1 MVTIPLA
8 KSPGSKLETGD
19 KVLCGLEVVDTTAIT
34 SRVVAFRKA
43 HEVFSVAE
51 LAVRAATRAM
61 YEHRF
66 LVAAADADLN
76 VAIEA
81 LAVALTNDGFDRKQ
95 PFRELGPSAP
105 GALRNMPFEEG
116 ARAALALEKTV
127 LRQAAISIKAKQAA
141 ATMGNAARK
150 VLQSLEPLTDLT
162 KARMDAM
169 AKRDA
174 LAPAWEKAFTS
185 LKIGARAADDE
196 NHTSIFAS
204 IFERPGAKKKVT
216 SDLPRPSQR
225 MPDSAPLSAPAS
237 A

>member
-19 KVLCGLEVVDTTAIT
+19 KVLCGLDVVDTTAIAN
-34 SRVVAFRKA
+34 RVAAFRRA

-51 LAVRAATRAM
+51 LAVRAATRAL
-61 YEHRF
+61 YEHR
-66 LVAAADADLN
+66 VVIAAADADLN

-81 LAVALTNDGFDRKQ
+81 LAVALPNDGFDRKQ
-95 PFRELGPSAP
+95 PFRELGSSGP
-105 GALRNMPFEEG
+105 GALRNMPFAEG
-116 ARAALALEKTV
+116 ARAALVLEKAV
-127 LRQAAISIKAKQAA
+127 LRETTIAIKTKQAA
-141 ATMGNAARK
+141 ATMGNAARRL
-150 VLQSLEPLTDLT
+150 LQTIEPLAELEKT
-162 KARMDAM
+162 RMEAQ

-174 LAPAWEKAFTS
+174 LGPAWEKAFTS

-196 NHTSIFAS
+196 NHSTIFAAV
-204 IFERPGAKKKVT
+204 FERPGGKKKVT

-225 MPDSAPLSAPAS
+225 MPDSAPLSAPIS